1 MGQRH
6 GKAVYDGAAKPFLN
20 LSLAAVG
27 TLWETFND
35 VADGFGINLH
45 EFREICAELGEE
57 LKLNRAQLDKVC
69 CIRIISCTTGE
80 RYTAVFLAV
89 RYSIRLELLELLHVG
104 RLQQY
109 RAVTNVTVTLH
120 TSSLFQGYSI
130 QVHVFGA
137 KSLTS
142 LPRGAPHRQLRS
154 WSLTPTT
161 AVLDFRL
168 YF

>member
-57 LKLNRAQLDKVC
+57 LKLNRAQLDKVLLL
-69 CIRIISCTTGE
+69 CTYMRTTT
-80 RYTAVFLAV
+80 RTVF
-89 RYSIRLELLELLHVG
+89 
-104 RLQQY
+104 RLQQ
-109 RAVTNVTVTLH
+109 
-120 TSSLFQGYSI
+120 
-130 QVHVFGA
+130 
-137 KSLTS
+137 
-142 LPRGAPHRQLRS
+142 
-154 WSLTPTT
+154 
-161 AVLDFRL
+161 
-168 YF
+168 